1 MQRGSRSIYQSLF
14 KDENEQLST
23 ITVPER
29 KGRSEVLMAKQTE
42 LLICR
47 YYFYIKIQRKQYL
60 DTLALLEDEIFFSQ
74 RTITNKISENASLLR
89 ELNNT
94 KPDIKWFRNKY
105 PFMMW

>member
-14 KDENEQLST
+14 NDEVTQLST

-47 YYFYIKIQRKQYL
+47 YYYYIKIQRKQYL

-74 RTITNKISENASLLR
+74 RTITNKISEHSTLLR
-89 ELNNT
+89 ELNST
-94 KPDIKWFRNKY
+94 KPDVKWFRNKY
-105 PFMMW
+105 PFIVW